1 MGSLRLRFHA
11 PRATRAQGSAIRASG
26 TARMRRF
33 AIVGRHANLD
43 SIMPRNLAVSGAG
56 PNRLAHR
63 VLAAASWLD
72 QGNSAARRFP

>member
-1 MGSLRLRFHA
+1 M
-11 PRATRAQGSAIRASG
+11 
-26 TARMRRF
+26 RMRRF
-33 AIVGRHANLD
+33 AIVVRHANLE
-43 SIMPRNLAVSGAG
+43 SVMPRNLAVSGAE